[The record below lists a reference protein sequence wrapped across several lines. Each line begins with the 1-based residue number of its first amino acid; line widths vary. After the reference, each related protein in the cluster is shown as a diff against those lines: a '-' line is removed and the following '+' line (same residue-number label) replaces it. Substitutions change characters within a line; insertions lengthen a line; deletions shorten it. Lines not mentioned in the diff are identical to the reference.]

1 MEGREGWQNELSEG
15 RIPEACGP
23 SWEGAGRGLEKEISF
38 GGWEEHGEVR
48 GRRMSSWV
56 ESVMEKRPFFEET
69 RILRNEPG
77 PYD

>member
-1 MEGREGWQNELSEG
+1 M
-15 RIPEACGP
+15 
-23 SWEGAGRGLEKEISF
+23 EKEISF

-77 PYD
+77 LYD